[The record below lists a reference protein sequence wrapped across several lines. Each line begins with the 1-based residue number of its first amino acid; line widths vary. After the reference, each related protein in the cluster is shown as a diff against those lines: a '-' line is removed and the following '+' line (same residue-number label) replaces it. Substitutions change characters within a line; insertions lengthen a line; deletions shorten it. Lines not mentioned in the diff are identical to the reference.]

1 MLPTNQYDIYLAGP
15 ADAASIRW
23 LAEIDSRPVPRGRIL
38 AAAVEGQPVAALGID
53 DGSVIAN
60 PWLRTDHLV
69 TALRMRARA
78 YESHERTPSLRDR
91 MLAGLRRPVVA

>member
-1 MLPTNQYDIYLAGP
+1 MLPTNRYDIFLARP

-23 LAEIDSRPVPRGRIL
+23 LAEADSRPVPRGRVL

-60 PWLRTDHLV
+60 PWIRTDHLV

-78 YESHERTPSLRDR
+78 YEEHHRTPSLRER
-91 MLAGLRRPVVA
+91 LLAGLRRP